1 MTTKPADGGHVG
13 GWPPPGGSSSPR
25 SAGLRERGKRA
36 LPASLGL
43 MGLMAGLLWG
53 CTVMSSRTMA
63 EAEPATS
70 FPLLVARV
78 DDFEG
83 RLVIVGGYVLEVR
96 NRGASTLLVVL
107 QAPLGG
113 GQEPLDADRSQ
124 GRFMVRHDRFLDPE
138 VFTKG
143 RKVTVGGIVR
153 GLTREAIG
161 DDLYGYL
168 TLESREI
175 FLWEKETY
183 PPPARPPYYRPYP
196 YDDPL
201 TNRPYRYRY

>member
-1 MTTKPADGGHVG
+1 MTTKRAISGLDRFRLLSGTVG
-13 GWPPPGGSSSPR
+13 LVGLV
-25 SAGLRERGKRA
+25 AGLVGA
-36 LPASLGL
+36 CG
-43 MGLMAGLLWG
+43 
-53 CTVMSSRTMA
+53 VMSHRTMV
-63 EAEPATS
+63 EAEPAIP
-70 FPLLVARV
+70 FPLLAARA

-96 NRGASTLLVVL
+96 NRNAQTLLVVL
-107 QAPLGG
+107 QAPLDG
-113 GQEPLDADRSQ
+113 GQEPLDADRSE

-143 RKVTVGGIVR
+143 RKVTVGGIVQ

-161 DDLYGYL
+161 DDLYPYL

-183 PPPARPPYYRPYP
+183 PPPAGSSPYYRPYP
-196 YDDPL
+196 YEGPFHDRPF
-201 TNRPYRYRY
+201 PYRY

>member
-1 MTTKPADGGHVG
+1 MARIPEKGGHDRSGLHPGKSNGSHCRSPLQRVG
-13 GWPPPGGSSSPR
+13 ERLSVIFGLIGLATGFFGGC
-25 SAGLRERGKRA
+25 G
-36 LPASLGL
+36 
-43 MGLMAGLLWG
+43 
-53 CTVMSSRTMA
+53 VMSSRTMA
-63 EAEPATS
+63 EAEPTVP
-70 FPLLVARV
+70 FPLLVARA
-78 DDFEG
+78 DGFEG
-83 RLVIVGGYVLEVR
+83 RTVILGGYVLEVR

-107 QAPLGG
+107 QAPLDG